1 MILRFGRLTAAFLV
15 AVLGVLLSMSVTPA
29 SASAPTTSVAA
40 YTYNGHH
47 IRVLL
52 ADTTTERGPP
62 VGGYTDTTADDSA
75 HPWSHGAL
83 SRPVGPW
90 SHVDTT
96 HDDRAGPVRG
106 VRATAT
112 TREQAEVTDRQFV
125 VFDRAGVAAKAGMSA
140 AEAESWAAARAVQLQ
155 AQLPAGS
162 AGRVTMGAGVVRDG
176 SGNLIRVVS
185 TSEPNG
191 YLRAGVTLE
200 PGEVLVR
207 GAGHAEA
214 DIVKWAADNG
224 YEVVTIGAGRPIC
237 PACAGSI
244 SGSGGSAA
252 TPLKVP

>member
-1 MILRFGRLTAAFLV
+1 MKRFVLMLVAALFSWLAAPQPSEAVLITAATVV
-15 AVLGVLLSMSVTPA
+15 ARAYDAQPHGVVA
-29 SASAPTTSVAA
+29 SHAP
-40 YTYNGHH
+40 
-47 IRVLL
+47 
-52 ADTTTERGPP
+52 TERGPP
-62 VGGYTDTTADDSA
+62 THSAEDRSAIAVDLEARCAASRSGAASLSASPAYAGHILFARDARRTGPIQELRIGDDVAMVS
-75 HPWSHGAL
+75 L
-83 SRPVGPW
+83 
-90 SHVDTT
+90 
-96 HDDRAGPVRG
+96 AGLC
-106 VRATAT
+106 
-112 TREQAEVTDRQFV
+112 
-125 VFDRAGVAAKAGMSA
+125 GVAAKAGMSV
-140 AEAESWAAARAVQLQ
+140 AEAESWAAARAAQLQ

>member
-1 MILRFGRLTAAFLV
+1 MSPAPRPALRERW
-15 AVLGVLLSMSVTPA
+15 
-29 SASAPTTSVAA
+29 
-40 YTYNGHH
+40 
-47 IRVLL
+47 RVLL
-52 ADTTTERGPP
+52 AAMAAVLVGLLGAGTASAATLPGLETRVGASNPVTAYVVGVHETVSAGQRWGHAPP
-62 VGGYTDTTADDSA
+62 TAQIASA
-75 HPWSHGAL
+75 
-83 SRPVGPW
+83 
-90 SHVDTT
+90 T
-96 HDDRAGPVRG
+96 
-106 VRATAT
+106 
-112 TREQAEVTDRQFV
+112 
-125 VFDRAGVAAKAGMSA
+125 GVAAKAGMSV
-140 AEAESWAAARAVQLQ
+140 AEAESWAAARAAQLQ